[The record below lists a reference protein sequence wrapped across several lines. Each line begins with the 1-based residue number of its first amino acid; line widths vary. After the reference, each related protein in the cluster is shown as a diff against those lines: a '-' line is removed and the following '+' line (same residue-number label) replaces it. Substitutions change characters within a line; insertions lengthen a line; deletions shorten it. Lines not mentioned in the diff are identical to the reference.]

1 MRLQQED
8 EPKAQANADDWEE
21 EKGDMDEYYEY
32 QGQDDEDGEDYDQDY
47 SESSD
52 EYGDDEE
59 LFPGALAEHFS
70 KEQRVDVQKAL
81 DEGLDDRELLASTS
95 AASANTID
103 HHL

>member
-1 MRLQQED
+1 MTDQAEEPDYEDD
-8 EPKAQANADDWEE
+8 EPQTKP
-21 EKGDMDEYYEY
+21 EKDHVAVI
-32 QGQDDEDGEDYDQDY
+32 
-47 SESSD
+47 